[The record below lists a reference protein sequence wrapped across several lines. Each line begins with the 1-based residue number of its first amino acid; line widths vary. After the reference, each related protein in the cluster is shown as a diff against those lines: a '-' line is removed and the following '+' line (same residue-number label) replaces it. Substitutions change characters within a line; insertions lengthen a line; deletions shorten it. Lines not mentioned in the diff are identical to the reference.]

1 MQVAGGDGIDVA
13 KANGVVTISLDLAQF
28 ADLPSIPAELQDVS
42 NLIITQEI
50 DGVSSQYT
58 MTVAN
63 FMTQFAT
70 YQPLDATLT
79 ALAGVT
85 TAADKLIYATGSDAF
100 ATTDLTAAGR
110 AIMDDANAAAQRT
123 TLGLAIGT
131 DVAAQSHVGS
141 GGTAHADAVAAG
153 AAGFMTGAD
162 KTKLD
167 GVASGATANSADATL
182 LARANHTGTQASST
196 ITATATNDDAAA
208 GYVGEHKETT
218 VALGSAVALADVTP
232 KSFGT
237 LSLEAGDWDVWVEA
251 QFTSA
256 SATGVTQFLAS
267 LSTTAD
273 TLDSTRLYTFN
284 LPSLSMGTGGQ
295 SLTYMGR
302 VPLAGT
308 TTMQGVVRAAFT
320 GGGLSAYGKIRA
332 RRAR

>member
-1 MQVAGGDGIDVA
+1 MADFNAKGATPDGTIDDT
-13 KANGVVTISLDLAQF
+13 NGGVV
-28 ADLPSIPAELQDVS
+28 
-42 NLIITQEI
+42 
-50 DGVSSQYT
+50 
-58 MTVAN
+58 
-63 FMTQFAT
+63 
-70 YQPLDATLT
+70 
-79 ALAGVT
+79 
-85 TAADKLIYATGSDAF
+85 
-100 ATTDLTAAGR
+100 
-110 AIMDDANAAAQRT
+110 
-123 TLGLAIGT
+123 
-131 DVAAQSHVGS
+131 
-141 GGTAHADAVAAG
+141 
-153 AAGFMTGAD
+153 GFD
-162 KTKLD
+162 
-167 GVASGATANSADATL
+167 NQADATPKVFL
-182 LARANHTGTQASST
+182 WSVVKTWIQTWLTKAMVGLGNVPNTDATARANHTGTQASST

-208 GYVGEHKETT
+208 GALGEHKETT

-267 LSTTAD
+267 LSTVAD

-302 VPLAGT
+302 VKLAST
-308 TTMQGVVRAAFT
+308 TTMQGVVRVAFT